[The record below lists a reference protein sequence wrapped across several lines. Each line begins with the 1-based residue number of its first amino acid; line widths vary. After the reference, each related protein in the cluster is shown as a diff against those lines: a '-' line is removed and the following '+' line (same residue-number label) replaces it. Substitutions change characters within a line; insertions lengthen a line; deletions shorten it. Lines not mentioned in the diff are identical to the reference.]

1 MEITDSI
8 AVVTGANPA
17 ATSPSSC
24 SSAAPPRSTRPP
36 AIARDP
42 QHIDLPGVVP
52 LQLDITVIADEVT
65 ETVKQQLSAAPAAV

>member
-36 AIARDP
+36 AIRSALTSLGSSRCSLTSP
-42 QHIDLPGVVP
+42 SSP
-52 LQLDITVIADEVT
+52 DEVT
-65 ETVKQQLSAAPAAV
+65 ETVKQQLSGAPAAV